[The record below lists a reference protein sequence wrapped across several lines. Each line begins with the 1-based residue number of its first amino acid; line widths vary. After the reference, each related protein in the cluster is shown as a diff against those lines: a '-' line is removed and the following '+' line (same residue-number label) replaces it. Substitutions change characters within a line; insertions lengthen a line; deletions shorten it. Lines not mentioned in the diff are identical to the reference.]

1 MVVAGSYAFQ
11 RVARQAIP
19 TAEVPTTQMLQRKVS
34 QQVNLQLCEDNAS
47 AQKLSERKTM
57 QVADPRM
64 RQAVQVRKKAETTT
78 RVKTA
83 ATQPLA
89 DPAPVAAPFVCDF
102 DTEESFINNWTTVD
116 ANSDGTTWT
125 YDGDNGFAILMYNST
140 LQSDDYLVTANP
152 ITLASGD
159 AYVAIDFGG
168 ASTSYYESIEI
179 LYGTSPDVNSMT
191 TIESYIDYQGGYI
204 YSEQIAL
211 TIPED
216 GDYYFAIHGCSEPDQ
231 YYAFIDK
238 IEINSG
244 KFIGQADLG
253 VMQVTLPAPS
263 PSLTSSET
271 VSVAIGNYGTCD
283 VSSYSLSMS
292 VECNGSQQTSPLQT
306 VDETLTQG
314 NIAIVELDMPADM
327 SAAGVYTVTVTVSDV
342 VPAGDGREEEAFDNN
357 SLSASTTHFGTTDVP
372 FVTDFSAGEQPEAWS
387 SNGSWEYVSDYQA
400 IACIGNTPLY
410 SQGVNLEAGKSYR
423 IEYNYM
429 AGYDFLGFFTYTESF
444 TLSCGIAGEEMS
456 VIDEAIDDYTGDAF
470 VDREATF
477 NCEQSGVYQFAF
489 AQDEPAGSFFI
500 SSISISEITG
510 CDLAITSISGCPTML
525 PTSQSAQATV
535 VVANRG
541 AGSYG
546 GTLSVIVDGSTIAT
560 ATVPSIASGST
571 TTVPIEFALSSASAG
586 TAADVEFEVEVTGG
600 EDGNAGNNTVT
611 ATITATEEV
620 LAYDHTTD
628 GMYIED
634 YCIGVGGGA
643 YVGGT
648 QIHLATEDVLT
659 GISIGWGAADGQD
672 IELSLYKFDPT
683 AIVEEGAYL
692 LGEQVLAVQVNQGT
706 ENGQIDYAIN
716 PRVIEPGDYLLCVGC
731 SGYCLVTDMV
741 TPGSLYLISGDYVI
755 DQSSANLGTPAI
767 RAIFGEGEPIA
778 HDLMVD
784 GILSPDGEGIFASNQ
799 PIVVQVTNNGSE
811 TANGT
816 IEVTVNGTALE
827 AQAVTLEGYASA
839 SYTFTADMAT
849 PGDYTIVATAT
860 LEGDENPDNNS
871 VEKTVTSAE
880 PLDPYTMDFEGCADF
895 AIDNFNPA
903 WISVDGDQS
912 EVYGHA
918 SISFPMPED
927 YTLGFIAFNPYNTTP
942 SLYDMYGTAPYGGQ
956 RFGASFAATSL
967 LNDDWLISPL
977 LLMPDEGAALEMQV
991 QSYTDDYGLEL
1002 YEVCVST
1009 TDNDP
1014 ASFTVVA
1021 SGSAPAGEWTQVDV
1035 DLSEYAGQ
1043 NVYVAIH
1050 CVSEDAFIFMVDDI
1064 IVSKPASGV
1073 GTIAIDKSLSLYP
1086 NPVSETLVISSTGS
1100 EIESV
1105 AIYSASGA
1113 MVGSATVGSSELR
1126 YNVTGL
1132 ADGIYVAKVQTADGT
1147 QAMRFIVK

>member
-11 RVARQAIP
+11 RAAKQAFP
-19 TAEVPTTQMLQRKVS
+19 SAEVPTTQMLQRQGSK
-34 QQVNLQLCEDNAS
+34 QANLQSEEDNAMV
-47 AQKLSERKTM
+47 QKLGERKKM
-57 QVADPRM
+57 HVADPRL
-64 RQAVQVRKKAETTT
+64 RIKAQKRTKQGATTSVKSTAVR
-78 RVKTA
+78 
-83 ATQPLA
+83 PLA
-89 DPAPVAAPFVCDF
+89 AGDPVAAPFMCDF
-102 DTEESFINNWTTVD
+102 DTEKSFTDNWTTID
-116 ANSDGTTWT
+116 ANSDGTTWMH
-125 YDGDNGFAILMYNST
+125 DSDNGIAILMYNST
-140 LQSDDYLVTANP
+140 VQSDDYLVTANP

-179 LYGTSPDVNSMT
+179 LYGASPDVNSME
-191 TIESYIDYQGGYI
+191 TIASYIDYQGGYI
-204 YSEQIAL
+204 YSEQKAF
-211 TIPED
+211 TVPED
-216 GDYYFAIHGCSEPDQ
+216 GDYYFAIHGCSQADQ

-253 VMQVTLPAPS
+253 VMQITLPNPS
-263 PSLTSSET
+263 PALTDSET

-283 VSSYSLSMS
+283 VASYSLAMT
-292 VECNGSQQTSPLQT
+292 VECNGTQQTSPLQT
-306 VDETLTQG
+306 VNETLPRG
-314 NIAIVELDMPADM
+314 EIAIVELSTPADM
-327 SAAGVYTVTVTVSDV
+327 SAVGVHTVTVTVSDV
-342 VPAGDGREEEAFDNN
+342 VPAGEGREEEALDNN

-372 FVTDFSAGEQPEAWS
+372 FVTDFTTGEQPEYWI
-387 SNGSWEYVSDYQA
+387 SNDSWEYASDYQA
-400 IACIGNTPLY
+400 IVCIGNTPLY

-429 AGYDFLGFFTYTESF
+429 AGYDFLGIYTMAESF
-444 TLSCGIAGEEMS
+444 KLSGGIAGEEMS
-456 VIDEAIDDYTGDAF
+456 VIDEAIDDYTGDVF
-470 VDREATF
+470 IDREAIL

-489 AQDEPAGSFFI
+489 AQDLPGGSLFI
-500 SSISISEITG
+500 SSISISEISG
-510 CDLAITSISGCPTML
+510 CDLAITSVSGCPTML
-525 PTSQSAQATV
+525 PASQSAQATV
-535 VVANRG
+535 VVSNRG

-546 GTLSVIVDGSTIAT
+546 GTLSAIVDGSTIAT

-571 TTVPIEFALSSASAG
+571 ASVPIEFSLASVTGA
-586 TAADVEFEVEVTGG
+586 TDVQFVVEVTGG
-600 EDGNAGNNTVT
+600 EDGDANNNTAT
-611 ATITATEEV
+611 ATITATEDV
-620 LAYDHTTD
+620 LAYDHTTAD
-628 GMYIED
+628 MYIEEN
-634 YCIGVGGGA
+634 CIGVGGNA

-648 QIHLATEDVLT
+648 LIHLSAEDVIT
-659 GISIGWGAADGQD
+659 GVSIGWGAADGQD

-683 AIVEEGAYL
+683 AVVEEGVYT
-692 LGEQVLAVQVNQGT
+692 LGEQVFTTQVNQGT
-706 ENGQIDYAIN
+706 ETGQIDYAIS
-716 PRVIEPGDYLLCVGC
+716 PRIIEPGDYLLCVGC

-741 TPGSLYLISGDYVI
+741 TPGSLYLISGDYVV

-767 RAIFGEGEPIA
+767 RAILGEGTPAA
-778 HDLMVD
+778 HDLRVE
-784 GILSPDGEGIFASNQ
+784 GIISPDGESIYASNQ
-799 PIVVQVTNNGSE
+799 PIVVRVVNNGSE

-816 IEVTVNGTALE
+816 LEVTVNGTALE
-827 AQAVTLEGYASA
+827 AQTITLERYASA
-839 SYTFTADMAT
+839 DYTFTADMST

-860 LEGDENPDNNS
+860 LEGDENPVDNS

-895 AIDNFNPA
+895 AIDNFNPQ
-903 WISVDGDQS
+903 WTTIDGDQS
-912 EVYGHA
+912 EVYGH
-918 SISFPMPED
+918 SYISFPMPED

-942 SLYDMYGTAPYGGQ
+942 SLYDIDGTAPYGGQ
-956 RFGASFAATSL
+956 RFGASFAAESGV
-967 LNDDWLISPL
+967 NDDWLISPL

-991 QSYTDDYGLEL
+991 QSYTDEYGLEL

-1014 ASFTVVA
+1014 ESFTVVE

-1043 NVYVAIH
+1043 SIYVAIH

-1064 IVSKPASGV
+1064 VVAKPSTGV
-1073 GTIAIDKSLSLYP
+1073 GSVAIDKSLSLYP
-1086 NPVSETLVISSTGS
+1086 NPVSETLVICSTGS

-1105 AIYSASGA
+1105 SIYSMSGA

-1132 ADGIYVAKVQTADGT
+1132 AAGIYVAKVQTADGT